1 VDILSQVQ
9 DNCKKHG
16 LLGFG
21 DTVLLGLSGGPDSVA
36 LLHLLTRLRK
46 PLSLGLY
53 ATYLNHGLRPRS
65 AVKEEQFCRRLCA
78 RWKVPLTIIREDV
91 PVLAKSGRMGFEETA
106 RDVRYRHFERLASE
120 LHCSR
125 IALGHHADD
134 QAETILF
141 RILRGTGRPG
151 LLGIPARRGKIVRPL
166 IHINRA
172 QIEAYLSERKIGFCE
187 DRSNADTRYRR
198 NLIRRRL
205 LPLIRIKINPQV
217 ENALLELADTLGE
230 EEAHLDRLAKTKYH
244 RIRTNSPGGK
254 LMLDLQIYGEY
265 PVWQR
270 RRVLRYAV
278 AGLTDDRLSLDKKA
292 VSRLDQ
298 LATSGGRSLS
308 LALGVHATVVAGSL
322 VLSVGSPP
330 TASTELSL
338 DNRWHP
344 VEFAGGRV
352 RMRESKLRTRR
363 AKRERRSL
371 TALIDRNKIVLP
383 LSVRGVK
390 PGDRF
395 RPLGLQG
402 CKKVGDYLTDRKLP
416 AVFRDEVAAI
426 RDAHRIIWLV
436 GWDIAEDVKIDRT
449 TSKVVTIEFRA
460 VKKNTRPAV

>member
-1 VDILSQVQ
+1 
-9 DNCKKHG
+9 
-16 LLGFG
+16 
-21 DTVLLGLSGGPDSVA
+21 
-36 LLHLLTRLRK
+36 
-46 PLSLGLY
+46 
-53 ATYLNHGLRPRS
+53 
-65 AVKEEQFCRRLCA
+65 
-78 RWKVPLTIIREDV
+78 
-91 PVLAKSGRMGFEETA
+91 
-106 RDVRYRHFERLASE
+106 
-120 LHCSR
+120 
-125 IALGHHADD
+125 
-134 QAETILF
+134 
-141 RILRGTGRPG
+141 
-151 LLGIPARRGKIVRPL
+151 
-166 IHINRA
+166 
-172 QIEAYLSERKIGFCE
+172 
-187 DRSNADTRYRR
+187 
-198 NLIRRRL
+198 
-205 LPLIRIKINPQV
+205 
-217 ENALLELADTLGE
+217 
-230 EEAHLDRLAKTKYH
+230 
-244 RIRTNSPGGK
+244 
-254 LMLDLQIYGEY
+254 
-265 PVWQR
+265 
-270 RRVLRYAV
+270 
-278 AGLTDDRLSLDKKA
+278 
-292 VSRLDQ
+292 
-298 LATSGGRSLS
+298 
-308 LALGVHATVVAGSL
+308 VHATVVAGSL